1 MATFNLE
8 IKCCWTKD
16 GGFESIVDDETESDS
31 GNAEGD
37 MDQEEDGDEEMSGS
51 DD

>member
-16 GGFESIVDDETESDS
+16 GGFESIVDDETATDS
-31 GNAEGD
+31 GNAED
-37 MDQEEDGDEEMSGS
+37 EMEQEEADEDMSS
-51 DD
+51 DDE

>member
-8 IKCCWTKD
+8 IKCCWTKEN
-16 GGFESIVDDETESDS
+16 GFESIIDDEAASDS

-37 MDQEEDGDEEMSGS
+37 MEQDDADEDMSS